1 MQTPVN
7 TGDSVATGQPVPLSI
22 AYPEPDFRIRTEQ
35 GRQVIWD
42 QVRKKYV
49 ALTVEEW
56 VRQNFLRYLTG
67 VMGYPP
73 LLMSVEKEIR
83 LGELK
88 KRCDI
93 VVYRN
98 SRPWMIVEC
107 KAPGT
112 PLSGK
117 ALLQLLGY
125 NMSLQ
130 VSYLVLTNGERTYAV
145 QCLQTGGRYIERLPS
160 H

>member
-1 MQTPVN
+1 MQIPVN
-7 TGDSVATGQPVPLSI
+7 TGDVIATGQPVHLSI
-22 AYPEPDFRIRTEQ
+22 AYPEPDFRIRAGQ
-35 GRQVIWD
+35 GKQEIWD
-42 QVRKKYV
+42 PIRKKYV

-56 VRQNFLRYLTG
+56 VRQNFLQYLTG
-67 VMGYPP
+67 VMRYPAP
-73 LLMSVEKEIR
+73 LMSVEKEIR

-93 VVYRN
+93 VVYRE

-107 KAPGT
+107 KAPET

-130 VSYLVLTNGERTYAV
+130 VGYLVLTNGEKTYGV
-145 QCLQTGGRYIERLPS
+145 ECLGTGGRYIESLPS
-160 H
+160 Y